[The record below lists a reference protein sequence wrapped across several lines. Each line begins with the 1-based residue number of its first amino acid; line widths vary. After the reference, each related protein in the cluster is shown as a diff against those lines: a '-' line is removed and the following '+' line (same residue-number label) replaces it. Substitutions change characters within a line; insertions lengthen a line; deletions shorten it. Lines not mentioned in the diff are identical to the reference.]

1 MLFNIHPGLK
11 ETPSQEDWLI
21 SVLPEN
27 SKVGVDPWIIAA
39 GVLVRFSLSCQCW
52 ELSINKHCA
61 HHAVQEQRHKANT
74 VPPPKVLEQQVKFPP
89 LCCALKTFG
98 FKIKR

>member
-1 MLFNIHPGLK
+1 MDMLCCLYLGLK

-39 GVLVRFSLSCQCW
+39 GQ
-52 ELSINKHCA
+52 ELNIIII
-61 HHAVQEQRHKANT
+61 
-74 VPPPKVLEQQVKFPP
+74 
-89 LCCALKTFG
+89 KTLRIIIFV
-98 FKIKR
+98 